1 MAGPSRDWD
10 KEMAAIDAVI
20 AKGGYVAPSGGAPA
34 PAPAGGGSAP
44 APSAPSA
51 PSGVAP
57 GGRAW
62 MGMWARTLLGLG
74 LAFGLQVWPWRHH
87 CGLNLYFYLA
97 AVGLLGVYSLW
108 VMRISWVRRMGLP
121 HLLALAMLGF
131 ATWLGAVE
139 VLPRTGYAKVEK
151 AWTCAAPATTPATNV
166 PPTASPAPA
175 TTTTTAE
182 PANGPSAPIS
192 P

>member
-20 AKGGYVAPSGGAPA
+20 AKGGYVAPSGGAA
-34 PAPAGGGSAP
+34 SPAPAGGGAP

-51 PSGVAP
+51 PSGAAP

-62 MGMWARTLLGLG
+62 MGVWARTLLGLG
-74 LAFGLQVWPWRHH
+74 LAFGLRVWPWRHH
-87 CGLNLYFYLA
+87 CGLNLYLYLA
-97 AVGLLGVYSLW
+97 AVALLGLFGLW
-108 VMRISWVRRMGLP
+108 VMRVSWVRRMGLP
-121 HLLALAMLGF
+121 HLLGLTMLGY

-151 AWTCAAPATTPATNV
+151 SWSCAAPATTPATNV

-175 TTTTTAE
+175 TTTTSADPVSGQ
-182 PANGPSAPIS
+182 PATIS